1 MQKNRIIIVD
11 GMPGSGKSTTAAFIS
26 EKLTA
31 LNIDNKLFLETSPD
45 NPLFINTP
53 AINSLSSDEESE
65 DFTSKVISLYS
76 NFVEEYNEKQ
86 SVVIIESLIYQ
97 GIVSVALFKGMKENK
112 VKDLAERIIEIL
124 KGMNPE
130 FVFYVQVDAE
140 KNWRRICEVRGPE
153 FAKICGLHSDADFQ
167 RAAQGWSYTQD
178 LFCELLNEWHIPTKV
193 IKNSD
198 NNWDEYYKII
208 RSFLRLD

>member
-1 MQKNRIIIVD
+1 MVCQVRVSPQHQHSYLKNYLPLI
-11 GMPGSGKSTTAAFIS
+11 STINFS
-26 EKLTA
+26 LT
-31 LNIDNKLFLETSPD
+31 SSD

-76 NFVEEYNEKQ
+76 NFVEEYKEKQ

-112 VKDLAERIIEIL
+112 VKDLAKRIFEIMN
-124 KGMNPE
+124 GMNPE

-140 KNWRRICEVRGPE
+140 M
-153 FAKICGLHSDADFQ
+153 
-167 RAAQGWSYTQD
+167 
-178 LFCELLNEWHIPTKV
+178 
-193 IKNSD
+193 
-198 NNWDEYYKII
+198 
-208 RSFLRLD
+208 